1 MKCQKI
7 KKIYILVMFT
17 LSIIL
22 SWGGIL
28 YAVDD
33 PKCFRIIGVI
43 VSFIGYG
50 IFFGAI
56 SIYEK
61 TGN

>member
-1 MKCQKI
+1 
-7 KKIYILVMFT
+7 MFT

-61 TGN
+61 TEN